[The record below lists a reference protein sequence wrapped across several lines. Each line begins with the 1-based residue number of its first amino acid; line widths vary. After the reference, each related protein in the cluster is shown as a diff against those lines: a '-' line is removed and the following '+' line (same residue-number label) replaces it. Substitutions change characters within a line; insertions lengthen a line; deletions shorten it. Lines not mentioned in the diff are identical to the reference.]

1 MQAQSCTFTL
11 FPHLMASTSERNTAL
26 YQMLQSSPRIQS
38 PVSTA
43 FSAIKQFF
51 PHRGVFPSTVF
62 MIAILNMYMF
72 YNSGAKV
79 IKILKSYAAF
89 YRKRVAILEK
99 MDCNPLYLIIY
110 KSYDNSI
117 IYSFGGTYYS

>member
-1 MQAQSCTFTL
+1 
-11 FPHLMASTSERNTAL
+11 
-26 YQMLQSSPRIQS
+26 MLQLSPRIQS

-62 MIAILNMYMF
+62 MIAILNIYL
-72 YNSGAKV
+72 NLGAKV
-79 IKILKSYAAF
+79 TKILKSYAVF

-99 MDCNPLYLIIY
+99 MDCNPLYLIKY
-110 KSYDNSI
+110 VDRKSVV
-117 IYSFGGTYYS
+117 